1 MLFRLS
7 DPLIEPIYPA
17 TKMYVIHV
25 CQTWLFSFVSFP
37 ESLSTEKR
45 QLFKVEAD
53 LRDKITNLFNG
64 IYISI
69 CLACFKWFE
78 KTSKK
83 NCVSGLKH
91 YFINTCEQMV
101 NILFAIV
108 NTAEL
113 SWQQWNSVLFCFES
127 LYCLI
132 FLSNVMTVIKAKKVG
147 EGKEGGG

>member
-7 DPLIEPIYPA
+7 DPLIETIYPA

-83 NCVSGLKH
+83 IVFQDS
-91 YFINTCEQMV
+91 NTISLTLV
-101 NILFAIV
+101 NK
-108 NTAEL
+108 
-113 SWQQWNSVLFCFES
+113 W
-127 LYCLI
+127 LI
-132 FLSNVMTVIKAKKVG
+132 FYLQ
-147 EGKEGGG
+147 

>member
-1 MLFRLS
+1 
-7 DPLIEPIYPA
+7 
-17 TKMYVIHV
+17 MYVIHV
-25 CQTWLFSFVSFP
+25 CQTWLFLLVSYL

-45 QLFKVEAD
+45 QLFKVETD

-64 IYISI
+64 IYILI

-83 NCVSGLKH
+83 IVFQDSNTI
-91 YFINTCEQMV
+91 FIDTCEQMI
-101 NILFAIV
+101 NILFAVV

-113 SWQQWNSVLFCFES
+113 SWQHWNSVLFCFES

-132 FLSNVMTVIKAKKVG
+132 FLSNLMTVIKAKKVG
-147 EGKEGGG
+147 GGGRG

>member
-1 MLFRLS
+1 
-7 DPLIEPIYPA
+7 
-17 TKMYVIHV
+17 MYVIHV
-25 CQTWLFSFVSFP
+25 CQTWLFSLVSYL

-64 IYISI
+64 IYILI

-83 NCVSGLKH
+83 IVFQDSNTI
-91 YFINTCEQMV
+91 FIDTCEQMINV
-101 NILFAIV
+101 LFAVV

-113 SWQQWNSVLFCFES
+113 SWQHWNSVLFCFES

-132 FLSNVMTVIKAKKVG
+132 FLSNLMTVIKAKKVG
-147 EGKEGGG
+147 GGGRG

>member
-1 MLFRLS
+1 
-7 DPLIEPIYPA
+7 
-17 TKMYVIHV
+17 MYVIHV
-25 CQTWLFSFVSFP
+25 CQTWLFSLVSYL

-64 IYISI
+64 IYILI

-83 NCVSGLKH
+83 IVFQDSNTI
-91 YFINTCEQMV
+91 FIDTCEQMI
-101 NILFAIV
+101 NILFAVV

-113 SWQQWNSVLFCFES
+113 SWQHWNSVLFCFES

-132 FLSNVMTVIKAKKVG
+132 FLSNLMTVIKAKKVG
-147 EGKEGGG
+147 GGGRG